1 MHSPVRLWCLHGL
14 ESLSGT
20 LSCGSFSDSSFL
32 GSLCSAEGLGGA
44 AQLSLLACLRHVAV
58 GILQVRFMGLAF
70 GGKELVFEEDPN
82 LNLRKVH
89 YHLIRDKGLT
99 LVSSYSPSTVATPAL
114 HLPKHGST

>member
-1 MHSPVRLWCLHGL
+1 MPLLV
-14 ESLSGT
+14 
-20 LSCGSFSDSSFL
+20 
-32 GSLCSAEGLGGA
+32 CS
-44 AQLSLLACLRHVAV
+44 RHVAV

-99 LVSSYSPSTVATPAL
+99 LVSSYSTSTVASPAL
-114 HLPKHGST
+114 HLPEHGSS